1 MDEPCTGWV
10 PNTALCST
18 WSKLSDP
25 QKAYALRTAIRVIW
39 AATGRQFGLCPVTV
53 RPCWVPQA
61 PLYQAFPVNDYG
73 EGYWSL
79 QGVSG
84 GVQVVQ
90 GAGVCACSTAC
101 MCAPPQVAL
110 PGPVSAVQNVII
122 DGAPFAAYRVDL
134 ESYLVRT
141 DGQAWP
147 APQNL
152 AAAAGTT
159 NTWSVSYLRG
169 VAVPDT
175 LQDAAGLYACQVGK
189 AIVGGG
195 CQLPNRVQS
204 VTRQG
209 VEIQFINDTD
219 FLDKGRTGYDLVDS
233 MISTYNPH
241 GLTQRPRFLSPD
253 LPTFR

>member
-10 PNTALCST
+10 PNTALCSS
-18 WSKLSDP
+18 WAKLSDP
-25 QKAYALRTAIRVIW
+25 QKAYALRVATRVIW
-39 AATGRQFGLCPVTV
+39 SATGRQFGLCQTVV

-90 GAGVCACSTAC
+90 GAGTCACSTAC

-110 PGPVSAVQNVII
+110 PGPVNSVQNVII
-122 DGAPFAAYRVDL
+122 DGASFAAYRVDL

-141 DGQAWP
+141 DGSAWP
-147 APQNL
+147 VPQNL
-152 AAAAGTT
+152 AAASGAAG
-159 NTWSVSYLRG
+159 TWSVSYLRG
-169 VAVPDT
+169 TPVPDT

-189 AIVGGG
+189 AIGGG
-195 CQLPNRVQS
+195 QCQLPNRVQS

-209 VEIQFINDTD
+209 VEIQYINDTD
-219 FLDKGRTGYDLVDS
+219 YLDNGRTGYDLVDS
-233 MISTYNPH
+233 ILVTYNPH